1 MRTAPRRASPTT
13 ATAWSPPCG
22 PHGATA
28 SYTYDANGHMTSFT
42 DGRGNTS
49 TFVYADGNLTSATD
63 ANGAVTT
70 YTYDRAGNRT
80 SMTDSEG
87 NVTKYAYDEQ
97 AA

>member
-1 MRTAPRRASPTT
+1 MLIGGGVALPV
-13 ATAWSPPCG
+13 
-22 PHGATA
+22 GAAGHLVEIVVGDALGALAIA

-49 TFVYADGNLTSATD
+49 SFVYTNGRLTSSTD

-80 SMTDSEG
+80 P
-87 NVTKYAYDEQ
+87 
-97 AA
+97 